1 MDGFLHA
8 LSAVSVLLMLMS
20 VGYFMGVKGWMTT
33 REKRFVSRYI
43 VNIAVPCNCVVGLLD
58 NLSHNDL
65 AQAGLL
71 VASGVL
77 GVGVTLLISTAA
89 AALLHLPRKRW
100 GVFVAMA
107 GLSNTLFIGIPV
119 CTQLFGQVCMPY
131 VMLYY
136 LANTIF
142 VQSVGILLIERSG
155 DRPASRGGVTGFFWD
170 LVTKPPILAL
180 LLSLLLLVA
189 DLKLPEPVMRFAEYI
204 GDSVS
209 PLALIYCG
217 FILYELGLKN
227 LRLMPGLPVML
238 VIRLGL
244 SPVLCWLF
252 CMLFGVSGLARDVFV
267 VESALPV
274 VSQVPVLAGAYGAD
288 EEYAAAGACL
298 SVLVCLVTIPFLMLG
313 LG

>member
-244 SPVLCWLF
+244 SPVICWLF

-298 SVLVCLVTIPFLMLG
+298 FVLVCLVTVPFLMLG

>member
-1 MDGFLHA
+1 
-8 LSAVSVLLMLMS
+8 
-20 VGYFMGVKGWMTT
+20 
-33 REKRFVSRYI
+33 
-43 VNIAVPCNCVVGLLD
+43 
-58 NLSHNDL
+58 
-65 AQAGLL
+65 
-71 VASGVL
+71 
-77 GVGVTLLISTAA
+77 
-89 AALLHLPRKRW
+89 
-100 GVFVAMA
+100 
-107 GLSNTLFIGIPV
+107 
-119 CTQLFGQVCMPY
+119 
-131 VMLYY
+131 MLYY

-244 SPVLCWLF
+244 SPVICWLF

-267 VESALPV
+267 VRALCRWSAKFLCWLEPMAQTR
-274 VSQVPVLAGAYGAD
+274 STLLLELA
-288 EEYAAAGACL
+288 CP
-298 SVLVCLVTIPFLMLG
+298 C
-313 LG
+313 